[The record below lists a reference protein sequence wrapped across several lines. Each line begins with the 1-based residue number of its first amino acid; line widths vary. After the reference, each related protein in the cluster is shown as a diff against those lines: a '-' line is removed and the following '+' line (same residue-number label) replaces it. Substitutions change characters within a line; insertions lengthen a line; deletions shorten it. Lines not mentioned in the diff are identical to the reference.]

1 MLRQNAFFVTNAFRT
16 YAFCT
21 SIIQRLVNML
31 YMYLVTKE
39 NNREHIISPIS
50 LFYPFHSQEQQKNA
64 FFILQQKGD
73 KDRSLKISA
82 IGYC

>member
-21 SIIQRLVNML
+21 SIIQSLVNML

-64 FFILQQKGD
+64 FLQQKGD
-73 KDRSLKISA
+73 RDQSLKISA

>member
-21 SIIQRLVNML
+21 RIIQLLVNML

-50 LFYPFHSQEQQKNA
+50 LFYPFHSQEQQKMHFSYYSRKVIEIEA
-64 FFILQQKGD
+64 
-73 KDRSLKISA
+73 
-82 IGYC
+82 

>member
-1 MLRQNAFFVTNAFRT
+1 
-16 YAFCT
+16 
-21 SIIQRLVNML
+21 
-31 YMYLVTKE
+31 MYLVTKE